1 MLKQVSPSAS
11 LGDRKLMLT
20 FRKYGLEHCENSVD
34 KAYHRYG
41 GDRCAACQQANKS
54 RCVPR
59 KPGDPPT
66 TCWLCAKNHVYCS
79 FRGDPPRRRATLPKG
94 GIEPGQSPAP
104 PSAPR
109 PARAAAAKRKRESDA
124 ELSGSEGDSDRSRP
138 FNVPSGSSTQPRPAL
153 IITPENKAAVAKAWG
168 ALTLSVE
175 GQQRRLK
182 NNIPIGPGE
191 VGDLVQAWSQ
201 MGKFLG
207 YLSQQQCEWW
217 LQSWIRLIR
226 YRDALRSY
234 AWLLKV

>member
-1 MLKQVSPSAS
+1 M
-11 LGDRKLMLT
+11 
-20 FRKYGLEHCENSVD
+20 
-34 KAYHRYG
+34 
-41 GDRCAACQQANKS
+41 
-54 RCVPR
+54 PR

-94 GIEPGQSPAP
+94 QETVVSPAP
-104 PSAPR
+104 RSTR
-109 PARAAAAKRKRESDA
+109 AKRKRESEGDGEHSASDA
-124 ELSGSEGDSDRSRP
+124 ESDRSRP
-138 FNVPSGSSTQPRPAL
+138 FNVPSGSGQPRPAL
-153 IITPENKAAVAKAWG
+153 IITPENKAAVANAWG

-207 YLSQQQCEWW
+207 YLSQQCEYAQCGLDCDWTDR
-217 LQSWIRLIR
+217 I
-226 YRDALRSY
+226 
-234 AWLLKV
+234 